1 MVTDSRL
8 VFFSFVA
15 LDNPSAKDHRRY
27 NEWHQ
32 LDHRPE
38 NLALPG
44 VAWGDRWARTAECRA
59 ASVSEPEQSDTD
71 YVAMYWFREP
81 AGASVR
87 EWEQLG
93 ADSFQ
98 WGRGPMIP
106 GVRRTLLAFFRP
118 VKGYAANSS
127 LVSAGVIPYRPNRGI
142 QVTVTRFAD
151 PLGGGTHGH
160 HQWEDR
166 ALIPALLEVPG
177 VAGAWTFALDHHQ
190 DNGLG
195 LRSVE
200 AAEHRGGLRV
210 RILYLDDDPITTT
223 ARVYEKTDEVTRLL
237 DESSVAAAE
246 LVFSSPLR
254 TIIPWQDW

>member
-1 MVTDSRL
+1 MIDCPL

-15 LDNPSAKDHRRY
+15 LGNPGAEDHRRY

-44 VAWGDRWARTAECRA
+44 VAWGDRWARTAQCRA
-59 ASVSEPEQSDTD
+59 ESVSAPEQSGTD
-71 YVAMYWFREP
+71 YLAMYWFREP
-81 AGASVR
+81 ASASVR

-118 VKGYAANSS
+118 GKGDAAGSS

-142 QVTVTRFAD
+142 HVTVTRFAD
-151 PLGGGTHGH
+151 PLGPGTHGH

-177 VAGAWTFALDHHQ
+177 VAGAWTFSLERHQ
-190 DNGLG
+190 NNGLG

-200 AAEHRGGLRV
+200 ATEHRGGLRV
-210 RILYLDDDPITTT
+210 RILYLDEDPVTTSI
-223 ARVYEKTDEVTRLL
+223 RVRDRAEDVARLL
-237 DESSVAAAE
+237 DEPSAAAAE
-246 LVFSSPLR
+246 LVMSTPLS
-254 TIIPWQDW
+254 TIVPWQDW